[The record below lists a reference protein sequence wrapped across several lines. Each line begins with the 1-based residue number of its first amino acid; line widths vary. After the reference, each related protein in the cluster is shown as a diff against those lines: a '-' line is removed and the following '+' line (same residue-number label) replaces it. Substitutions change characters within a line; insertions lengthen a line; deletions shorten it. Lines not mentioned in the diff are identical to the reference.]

1 MTAQELK
8 DGGLPAGIE
17 RLNFV
22 FLGNGN
28 VSQGAQEI
36 LKVFPVTFVSPKE
49 YSDAARG
56 KNIVRLAL
64 IIWDRQ
70 I

>member
-1 MTAQELK
+1 
-8 DGGLPAGIE
+8 
-17 RLNFV
+17 LNFV

-49 YSDAARG
+49 FLDAAGG
-56 KNIVRLAL
+56 KKYCHIGFYNLG
-64 IIWDRQ
+64 
-70 I
+70 